1 MEFSSEH
8 GHGAENQTLIPGY
21 QSGTEFHR
29 KTYKVICFR
38 SLGYACQTLMKGQKV
53 KGSTEENLPFSEIIS
68 VDLLH
73 IMQVF
78 NETAKANISI
88 RLTEERI

>member
-21 QSGTEFHR
+21 QSGIEFHR
-29 KTYKVICFR
+29 KMHNVICFH

-53 KGSTEENLPFSEIIS
+53 KGFTKENIFFEDKL
-68 VDLLH
+68 
-73 IMQVF
+73 
-78 NETAKANISI
+78 
-88 RLTEERI
+88 